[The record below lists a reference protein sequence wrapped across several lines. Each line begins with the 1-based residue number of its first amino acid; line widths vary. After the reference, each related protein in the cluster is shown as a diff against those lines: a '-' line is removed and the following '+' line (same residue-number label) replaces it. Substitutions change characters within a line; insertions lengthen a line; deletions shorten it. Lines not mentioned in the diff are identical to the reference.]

1 MEKKTPTV
9 DSSQGHYPDP
19 SLETRGLG
27 PWVGVKAGTL
37 EKSLG
42 NCASVA
48 LGQVE
53 QALER
58 SFPGPRK
65 FKVKGGVLRAGLLEG
80 TWPILAPLQRAGLER
95 EEPGPGCN

>member
-58 SFPGPRK
+58 SFPGPL
-65 FKVKGGVLRAGLLEG
+65 KVQGKRGSVRAGLLEG